1 MKLFI
6 LAGVA
11 SLSCVALAAACSS
24 SSSKGSGGGG
34 GDGGSSGEGGGD
46 AKTGDAGGSSSGGTT
61 YSGALAA
68 AETTAGVFDI
78 AGSFVL
84 TPDASAAGNMCPGS
98 GVMSGSCC
106 YEPPAAA
113 RDAGAAGDAGTVA
126 VFSAGTITIKDG
138 TSTLANLNPGTN
150 GAYGITSGAMNP
162 TVKWTAG
169 DTLAV
174 SAAGATVDAF
184 TGNLVTVVDLAG
196 VTPVLSLKTATS
208 VPLASPL
215 VVSWT
220 AGTATT
226 VRVTLLAAKG
236 TAGDGLIS
244 CSVDDSAGTVT
255 VPTALLSKFATGD
268 TGALSLTRQST
279 NTATGANVTVQLL
292 SSTTSTGL
300 VKFQ

>member
-1 MKLFI
+1 MKFFI

-24 SSSKGSGGGG
+24 SSNKGSGGG

-46 AKTGDAGGSSSGGTT
+46 AKSGDGGSSSGGTP

-68 AETTAGVFDI
+68 AEATAGVFDI
-78 AGSFVL
+78 AGSFIA
-84 TPDASAAGNMCPGS
+84 TPDASATANMCPGS

-106 YEPPAAA
+106 YEPPAPAS
-113 RDAGAAGDAGTVA
+113 DAGAADAGTVA

-138 TSTLANLNPGTN
+138 TATLANMSPGTN

-162 TVKWTAG
+162 TVKWTPG

-184 TGNLVTVVDLAG
+184 TGNIVTVVDLAG
-196 VTPVLSLKTATS
+196 ITPALSLTTATN
-208 VPLASPL
+208 VPLATPL

-244 CSVDDSAGTVT
+244 CSVNDSAGTVT
-255 VPTALLSKFATGD
+255 VPTALLSKLTTGD
-268 TGALSLTRQST
+268 NGVLSLTRQSV
-279 NTATGANVTVQLL
+279 NMATGANVSVQLL
-292 SSTTSTGL
+292 SSTTSAGL